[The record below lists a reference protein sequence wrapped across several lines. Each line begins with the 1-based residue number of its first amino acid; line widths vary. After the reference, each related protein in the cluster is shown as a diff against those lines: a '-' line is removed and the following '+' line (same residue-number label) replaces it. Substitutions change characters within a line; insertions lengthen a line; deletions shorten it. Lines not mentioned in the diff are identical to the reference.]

1 VGGELEVIQSSD
13 LSQDEAAEFGA
24 LVGFGFGGGEEDEA
38 LAVAEAGAEAGADGH
53 IFGDTEVWYLSDA
66 VPEGTSAAIAHL
78 WAIPLRDKI
87 LRAGG
92 TTLADEWIH
101 PADLIAVGAAA
112 SAALAGAES

>member
-1 VGGELEVIQSSD
+1 
-13 LSQDEAAEFGA
+13 
-24 LVGFGFGGGEEDEA
+24 
-38 LAVAEAGAEAGADGH
+38 VAEAGAEAGADGH